1 LASTLIVGAAACALA
16 STTASAQTNSAPSP
30 DTPANSPPMAQPA
43 QPAPTTTGVPDAAPL
58 TGASGAPASVQE
70 VVVTGSRIPQR
81 GLTSVSPLTTVNSQ
95 EIHLEGTTNV
105 ESLLNNLPQAFAE
118 QTSQVSNGATG
129 IATANLRNLGS
140 KRTLVLVDGKRLMP
154 GDPTQPVAD
163 LNNIPAQLVDRVEVT
178 TGGASAVYG
187 SDAVAGVVNFVMK
200 HDFQGV
206 QFDVQGGFAQE
217 DNSPNG
223 VTDPAVA
230 AYNASAAAASQIKEP
245 GSVVDGRTMDYSAIF
260 GANSPDGKGNVTA
273 YGEYRNLQPVSED
286 SRRYSACGI
295 GTTNS
300 TSALYDTHFCAGSS
314 NNPNGRFSVI
324 SPQNPGHQTG
334 TFSLNPNGTQTF
346 VPYTSALAFNYA
358 PYNYIQRN
366 DDRYTAGFFAHYQVN
381 PMFDLYSDFMFA
393 DDHTDAVIAP
403 SGLFQGTGA
412 LGSGVNGSSTF
423 AINCNNPLLSASE
436 ATALC
441 GTAAGTPT
449 DVNVRAGFRFATGAN
464 RTDDLRHTDYKLDLG
479 SRGELAPGWTYDAYL
494 QYGTSILSENYQ
506 NDVSVSR
513 VQNALL
519 VDPTTGK
526 CMVGG
531 SCVPLNLFQLG
542 KLTAAQL
549 AYVET
554 PGFESGKTVEQ
565 VASAS
570 VTGDLGQYGARSPFA
585 SDGVGVAFGT
595 EYRRENLVL
604 DRDAEF
610 TSGDLSGQGGAA
622 LSNAGTFDVY
632 EIFGELKLPLVE
644 DKPFVKNLSFDGAY
658 RFSDYSTA
666 GVTNT
671 YEASFQYNVDSDIGF
686 RAGYNRAVRA
696 PNVNELFAP
705 QSLGLYS
712 GADPCAGKT
721 GIVSAGCL
729 ASGVT
734 QAEQNAGTVAACPAG
749 QCTELTGGNA
759 ALKPETTDTITAGI
773 IFTPT
778 EKILRGFTMTVDYFD
793 IRVYNVIEAGY
804 GGGNS
809 TLNTCVET
817 LNPLECNKVH
827 RDSTGS
833 VFGSAGYVIAT
844 NVNSG
849 FLKTRGVDL
858 EANYRFKPTDYFNMP
873 QIGVFNLNFV
883 GTYTAEL
890 SSQPVTGGGA
900 YNCAGLYG
908 ITCGTPTPSF
918 RGKTRLSWTL
928 PMPVTLSVQW
938 RYIGGAA
945 FDGNSSNVLLND
957 GVGFDTV
964 DKISAYNYFD
974 LAATWRV
981 QDNLTLRAGVNNVGD
996 RQPPVV
1002 DSANLAAAG
1011 PPYGNG
1017 NTFPG
1022 VYDSLGRT
1030 FFFGLTANF

>member
-1 LASTLIVGAAACALA
+1 MTSHRQRLLASTLIFGSAAFVLSSAAM
-16 STTASAQTNSAPSP
+16 AQTEGS
-30 DTPANSPPMAQPA
+30 SPPMAQPE
-43 QPAPTTTGVPDAAPL
+43 QPAPATAGVPAPAPL
-58 TGASGAPASVQE
+58 TGASGAPAAVQE

-81 GLTSVSPLTTVNSQ
+81 GLTSVSPLTTVGSQ

-140 KRTLVLVDGKRLMP
+140 NRTLVLVDGKRLMP

-200 HDFQGV
+200 HNFQGV
-206 QFDVQGGFAQE
+206 QFDIQGGFAQD
-217 DNSPNG
+217 DNSKNG
-223 VTDPAVA
+223 VVDSSVA
-230 AYNASAAAASQIKEP
+230 AYNQNASSTNQIKEP

-260 GANSPDGKGNVTA
+260 GANTPDGKGNVTA
-273 YGEYRNLQPVSED
+273 YAEYRNLQPVTED
-286 SRRYSACGI
+286 SRRYSACGL

-300 TSALYDTHFCAGSS
+300 TSSLYDTHFCAGSS
-314 NNPNGRFSVI
+314 NNANGRFSVI
-324 SPQNPGHQTG
+324 SPQNTGFKTG
-334 TFSLNPNGTQTF
+334 TFSLNPNGTQSF

-366 DDRYTAGFFAHYQVN
+366 DDRYTGGFFAHYQVN
-381 PMFDLYSDFMFA
+381 PMFDLYSDFMVA

-423 AINCNNPLLSASE
+423 AINCNNPLLSAAE
-436 ATALC
+436 ATNLC
-441 GTAAGTPT
+441 GSAAGTAT
-449 DVNVRAGFRFATGAN
+449 NVNVRAGFRFATGAP
-464 RTDDLRHTDYKLDLG
+464 RTDDLRHTDYKIDIG
-479 SRGELAPGWTYDAYL
+479 SRGQLAPGWTYDAYL
-494 QYGTSILSENYQ
+494 QYGTSILNENYQ

-531 SCVPLNLFQLG
+531 SCVPLNIFQLG
-542 KLTAAQL
+542 KLSAAQL

-554 PGFESGKTVEQ
+554 PGFESGQTIEQ
-565 VASAS
+565 VANISI
-570 VTGDLGQYGARSPFA
+570 TGDLGQYGVQSPLA

-595 EYRRENLVL
+595 EYRRENLSI

-632 EIFGELKLPLVE
+632 ELFGEIKVPLVE

-671 YEASFQYNVDSDIGF
+671 YEAAFQYNVNSDIGF

-696 PNVNELFAP
+696 PNVNELFSP
-705 QSLGLYS
+705 TTLQLFGGS
-712 GADPCAGKT
+712 DPCAGKT
-721 GIVSAGCL
+721 GTVTAGCL

-734 QAEQNAGTVAACPAG
+734 QAEQNAGTVAQCPAG
-749 QCTELTGGNA
+749 QCTEMTGGNPN
-759 ALKPETTDTITAGI
+759 LKPETTDTITAGI
-773 IFTPT
+773 VFTPT
-778 EKILRGFTMTVDYFD
+778 EKFLRGFTMTVDYFD
-793 IRVYNVIEAGY
+793 IKVYNVIEAGY

-817 LNPLECNKVH
+817 QSPVECNLVH

-833 VFGSAGYVIAT
+833 IFGSSGYVVAT
-844 NVNSG
+844 EVNSG

-858 EANYRFKPTDYFNMP
+858 EANYRFRPTDYFNVP
-873 QIGVFNLNFV
+873 QIGLFNLNFV
-883 GTYTAEL
+883 STYTAEL
-890 SSQPVTGGGA
+890 TSQPVSGGGA

-918 RGKTRLSWTL
+918 RAKTRLSWTL
-928 PMPVTLSVQW
+928 PVPVTLSVQW
-938 RYIGGAA
+938 RYIGGTT

-964 DKISAYNYFD
+964 DKLGAYNYFD

-996 RQPPVV
+996 RQPPVT
-1002 DSANLAAAG
+1002 DSGNLAAAG
-1011 PPYGNG
+1011 APYGNG